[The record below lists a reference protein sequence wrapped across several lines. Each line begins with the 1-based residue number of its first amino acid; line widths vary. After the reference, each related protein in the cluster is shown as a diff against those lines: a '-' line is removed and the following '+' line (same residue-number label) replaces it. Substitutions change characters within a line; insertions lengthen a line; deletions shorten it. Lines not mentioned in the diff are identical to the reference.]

1 MNKDDYMLTAVQY
14 HKLYCRA
21 FARLEDISRQAEQA
35 MRELEEMQ
43 LAMAEEPR
51 STPDRVLLS
60 ILNQTPEDP

>member
-1 MNKDDYMLTAVQY
+1 MNEEDYMLTAAQY

-51 STPDRVLLS
+51 PAPDRALLS
-60 ILNQTPEDP
+60 ILDQDPDAP